1 MNRFELRPNTICD
14 VYTNPCHAATGIS
27 PVDMGIAKIAHV
39 SVSSI
44 IGLDVQLGLSH
55 RAKPQ
60 PIYEK
65 YRWQDKVTNS

>member
-27 PVDMGIAKIAHV
+27 PVDMGIAKIARV

-60 PIYEK
+60 PI
-65 YRWQDKVTNS
+65 